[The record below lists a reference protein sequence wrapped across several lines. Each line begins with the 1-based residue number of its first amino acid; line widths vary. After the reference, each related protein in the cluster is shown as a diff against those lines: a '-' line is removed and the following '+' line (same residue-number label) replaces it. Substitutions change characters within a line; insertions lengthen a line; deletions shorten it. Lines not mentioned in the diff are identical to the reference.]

1 MDIGIAKERGGGG
14 AEVRVA
20 LLPEE
25 VKRLVKA
32 GHRVFVEKDAGRGIF
47 IYDAEYRHAGA
58 RITKDPAKVYNR
70 DIVVK
75 LKPPTPKEFMMMK
88 GNIIFSMFHA
98 QQNPNNIF
106 MLKKWGLKAI
116 AMEQIKNEAGE
127 RLINCTEMAG
137 EQGMLL
143 AFSYA
148 LKSPE
153 DCNVL
158 ALGYGTIATGAI
170 KVACSLGATIKIL
183 RKREYEFIEHHLKGR
198 DIVVNGTS
206 WPKTKRDKKE
216 YLITRDML
224 RLLNPGAVVLDLAV
238 DYPGPIETTRPTLL
252 NKPSYSV
259 DGIRHICIYGYPG
272 LSPISSS
279 IRYSKQ
285 ILPIILEITNK
296 GLDNLPEYI
305 KRAVIAPR

>member
-1 MDIGIAKERGGGG
+1 MDIGIAKERKAGG

-25 VKRLVKA
+25 VKRLVEA

-47 IYDAEYRHAGA
+47 IYDADYSKVGA
-58 RITKDPAKVYNR
+58 RIMKNPARIYNR

-75 LKPPTPKEFMMMK
+75 LKSPTPKEFRMMN
-88 GNIIFSMFHA
+88 GNIIFSMLHA
-98 QQNPNNIF
+98 QQNPTNIS
-106 MLKKWGLKAI
+106 MLKKHGLKAI
-116 AMEQIKNEAGE
+116 AMEHIKNEAGE

-137 EQGMLL
+137 GQGMLL
-143 AFSYA
+143 ALSYA

-158 ALGYGTIATGAI
+158 VLGYGAIATGAI
-170 KVACSLGATIKIL
+170 KVACSLGAEVKIL
-183 RKREYEFIEHHLKGR
+183 RKRKYEFITHHLKGK
-198 DIVVNGTS
+198 DIVVNGVS
-206 WPKTKRDKKE
+206 WPKTKRDKKK

-224 RLLNPGAVVLDLAV
+224 KLLNPAAIVLDLAV
-238 DYPGPIETTRPTLL
+238 DHPGPIETTRPTLL
-252 NKPSYSV
+252 NSPSYFV

-285 ILPIILEITNK
+285 ILPILLEIANK